1 MFMGPSGNFPACQWG
16 KTAVMKYTRIEI
28 LNNILDARN
37 EKETFSFPLSRRI
50 HLFKKKDE

>member
-1 MFMGPSGNFPACQWG
+1 MFMGPSGNCPACQWG